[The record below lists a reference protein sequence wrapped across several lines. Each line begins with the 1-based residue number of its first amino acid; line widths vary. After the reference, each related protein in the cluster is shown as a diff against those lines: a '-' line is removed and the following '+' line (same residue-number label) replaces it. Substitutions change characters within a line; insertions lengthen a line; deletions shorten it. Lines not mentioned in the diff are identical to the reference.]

1 MQFQYGKKQDIV
13 LVLDL
18 LLLNQRFVSSCEGE
32 PIPETGEV
40 VQLNQQF
47 RTGRLSDMWAGF

>member
-1 MQFQYGKKQDIV
+1 M